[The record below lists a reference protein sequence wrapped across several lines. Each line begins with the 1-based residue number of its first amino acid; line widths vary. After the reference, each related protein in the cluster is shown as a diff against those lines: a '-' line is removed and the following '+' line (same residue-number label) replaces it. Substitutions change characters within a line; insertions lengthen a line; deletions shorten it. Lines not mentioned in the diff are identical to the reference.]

1 MNNESSD
8 QELLEGLKKGCQDS
22 FKTIYGRNFQKL
34 YAYAM
39 GLTRDPQMTE
49 DLLQELFI
57 GLWQKR
63 ESLTIE
69 NLGAYL
75 KMALRNKIIN
85 SYKRNKYVDLDEE
98 LIATFPSADN
108 IEDRF
113 LGDDLER
120 EFESI
125 LNKLPQRCRNVFY
138 LSRIKMYRNK
148 EIAEELNISI
158 RTVETHIS
166 HALRHFKTS

>member
-1 MNNESSD
+1 MNNELSD
-8 QELLEGLKKGCQDS
+8 QKLLEGLQKGCQDS
-22 FKTIYGRNFQKL
+22 FKVIYGRNFQKL
-34 YAYAM
+34 FTYAM
-39 GLTRDPQMTE
+39 ALTGDQQITE

-57 GLWQKR
+57 GLWEKR
-63 ESLTIE
+63 EVLYIE

-85 SYKRNKYVDLDEE
+85 NYKRNKYVDLDEDI
-98 LIATFPSADN
+98 IASFPSSPSIDAL
-108 IEDRF
+108 EES
-113 LGDDLER
+113 DLER
-120 EFESI
+120 EFQSI
-125 LNKLPQRCRNVFY
+125 FNKLPHRCRNVFY
-138 LSRIKMYRNK
+138 LSRIKMYKNR

>member
-1 MNNESSD
+1 MNNELSD
-8 QELLEGLKKGCQDS
+8 QKLLEGLQKGCQDS
-22 FKTIYGRNFQKL
+22 FKVIYGRNFQKL
-34 YAYAM
+34 YTYAIA
-39 GLTRDPQMTE
+39 LTGDRQITE

-57 GLWQKR
+57 GLWEKR
-63 ESLTIE
+63 EVLYIE

-75 KMALRNKIIN
+75 KKALRNKIIN
-85 SYKRNKYVDLDEE
+85 SYQRNRYVDLDEDI
-98 LIATFPSADN
+98 IASFSSPTS
-108 IEDRF
+108 IEDT
-113 LGDDLER
+113 LEDKDLER
-120 EFESI
+120 EFQSI
-125 LNKLPQRCRNVFY
+125 MNKLPQRCRKVFY